1 MKKIGFV
8 IMALLAFITSCND
21 CNSANGTDKVEYSRN
36 AVLYEVNIRQY
47 TPEGTFNAFAAHLPY
62 LKELGVDIIWLMPIH
77 PISELNRKGELG
89 SYYAVQDYTAVNPEF
104 GTMDDFKALV
114 KQTHDLGMH
123 IIIDWVANH
132 TGCDH
137 AWVTNHPSWYDYDTY
152 GQLVSPMDW
161 TDTYSL
167 NYDNKDMQKAMIDAM
182 KFWVEEVGID
192 GYRCDVASM
201 VPTDFWSDV
210 RQELDEIKPVFM
222 LAESSEPDLTLCA
235 FDMVYNW
242 PAMFLFEE
250 VVKGKKTA
258 DKLADLITNQQRK
271 FPHDTYFMNHVTNH
285 DRNTWDG
292 TEFERLGAGIEA
304 FVALTYVM
312 PGMPLIYTGQEVGLQ
327 DRIPFFT
334 KYGGY
339 KQEKNNTYYFYAKLN
354 ELKHTQPALLAGAV
368 GGEWKVYDTTEN
380 SKVLLASR
388 ALSGKEVIYLGNLS
402 GQKVFFDVKSA
413 LPQGEFVEWMTG
425 TEVVFSDSASYVL
438 NPWQY
443 GVYVRKQ

>member
-1 MKKIGFV
+1 
-8 IMALLAFITSCND
+8 
-21 CNSANGTDKVEYSRN
+21 
-36 AVLYEVNIRQY
+36 
-47 TPEGTFNAFAAHLPY
+47 
-62 LKELGVDIIWLMPIH
+62 
-77 PISELNRKGELG
+77 
-89 SYYAVQDYTAVNPEF
+89 
-104 GTMDDFKALV
+104 
-114 KQTHDLGMH
+114 
-123 IIIDWVANH
+123 
-132 TGCDH
+132 
-137 AWVTNHPSWYDYDTY
+137 
-152 GQLVSPMDW
+152 
-161 TDTYSL
+161 
-167 NYDNKDMQKAMIDAM
+167 
-182 KFWVEEVGID
+182 
-192 GYRCDVASM
+192 
-201 VPTDFWSDV
+201 
-210 RQELDEIKPVFM
+210 
-222 LAESSEPDLTLCA
+222 
-235 FDMVYNW
+235 
-242 PAMFLFEE
+242 
-250 VVKGKKTA
+250 
-258 DKLADLITNQQRK
+258 
-271 FPHDTYFMNHVTNH
+271 MNHVTNH

-292 TEFERLGAGIEA
+292 TEFERLGAGVEA

-402 GQKVFFDVKSA
+402 DQKVFFDVKSA